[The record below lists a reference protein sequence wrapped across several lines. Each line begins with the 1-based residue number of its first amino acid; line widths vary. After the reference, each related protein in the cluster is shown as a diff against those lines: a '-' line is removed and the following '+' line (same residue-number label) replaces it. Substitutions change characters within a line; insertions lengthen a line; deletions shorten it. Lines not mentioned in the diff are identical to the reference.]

1 MGTPPTSE
9 ARARSNSSRERGCSR
24 AKRSSSAAWTAARR
38 SACIWVTGASLR
50 ARDRVAQRPLEIGVA
65 EGVAALERAHRHGA
79 LAGGDDLG
87 HVAVERPDREAWDR
101 REGGPGQGGGGGG
114 RGAGAGRGR
123 GGARTRG
130 W

>member
-9 ARARSNSSRERGCSR
+9 APARSNSSRERGCSR

-65 EGVAALERAHRHGA
+65 EGGAALGGAHRHRA
-79 LAGGDDLG
+79 PAGGGGLRP
-87 HVAVERPDREAWDR
+87 VAVERP
-101 REGGPGQGGGGGG
+101 GPRGGGGGG
-114 RGAGAGRGR
+114 RGAGE
-123 GGARTRG
+123 GG
-130 W
+130 